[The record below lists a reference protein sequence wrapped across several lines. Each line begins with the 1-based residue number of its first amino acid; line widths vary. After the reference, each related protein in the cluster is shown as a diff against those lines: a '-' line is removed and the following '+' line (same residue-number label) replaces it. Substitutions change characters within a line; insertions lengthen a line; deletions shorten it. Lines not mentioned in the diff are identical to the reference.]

1 MNNLTGYL
9 LSENIAFQIC
19 NGIEDL
25 NITEY
30 MVYILMVDNN
40 AIVIGVGKKNRAK
53 VIFDNETNITKYH
66 IKSIV
71 VKLYQKYYPNAT
83 YHKIIIPCEN
93 RISALEIEKD
103 LHEYFNGNKIIIT
116 DEIKLKLDECKMQ
129 ESSKLIIKLALLS
142 SYSALSDLHKWKK
155 AKLINEE
162 QWNEIAHFVGII

>member
-9 LSENIAFQIC
+9 KSKNIDFKIC

-25 NITEY
+25 NVTEY

-71 VKLYQKYYPNAT
+71 VKLYQKYYSNAT
-83 YHKIIIPCEN
+83 Y
-93 RISALEIEKD
+93 IS
-103 LHEYFNGNKIIIT
+103 
-116 DEIKLKLDECKMQ
+116 
-129 ESSKLIIKLALLS
+129 
-142 SYSALSDLHKWKK
+142 
-155 AKLINEE
+155 
-162 QWNEIAHFVGII
+162 